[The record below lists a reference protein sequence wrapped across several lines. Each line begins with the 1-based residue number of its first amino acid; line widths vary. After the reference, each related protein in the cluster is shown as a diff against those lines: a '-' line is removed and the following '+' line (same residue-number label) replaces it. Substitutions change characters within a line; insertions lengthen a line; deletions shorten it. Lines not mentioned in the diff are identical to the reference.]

1 MWIKVLIICAFVGKI
16 LILANNLVFSNDE
29 G

>member
-16 LILANNLVFSNDE
+16 LILSNNLVFSNDE